1 MRELRPGNRSRLHM
15 HAEGAASQRRILA
28 EFGRSAPIADLGQR
42 PGADGFADGTVALTA
57 GGDDEGRAEER
68 ARGSAQ
74 VLAAS
79 QSVGRVVAI
88 SDCCETVA
96 GLVVVGPGDLVRV
109 VAGGEVG

>member
-15 HAEGAASQRRILA
+15 HAEGAASQRRIL
-28 EFGRSAPIADLGQR
+28 GRSAPIADLGKR

-79 QSVGRVVAI
+79 QNVGRVVAI